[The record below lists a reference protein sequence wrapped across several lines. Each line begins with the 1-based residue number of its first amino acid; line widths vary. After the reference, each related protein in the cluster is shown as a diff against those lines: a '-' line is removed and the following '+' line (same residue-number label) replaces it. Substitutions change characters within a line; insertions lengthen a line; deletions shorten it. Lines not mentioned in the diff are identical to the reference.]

1 MEPGYKVTSR
11 QHLTTTCRRLYGSLK
26 ENLLDT
32 LSLKYVAVTTDL
44 WTSRATE
51 SYLTVTAHFLNS
63 EWSLQSKVLLTQ
75 EMSERHTGKN
85 IAERLR
91 EAVQKWTINELYI
104 IAIVRDNARNMD
116 IAVTELGWD
125 DVPCFAHTLQ
135 LAVRSGL
142 EQSQIAKLVA
152 VGRKLVGHFKHSA
165 VAMTSLKAKQ
175 ENMNLPQHHLIQ
187 DVPRWNSTFYM
198 ME

>member
-1 MEPGYKVTSR
+1 MEPGYKVPSR